1 MSRLEVLIVGG
12 GMIVHDQL
20 LPSFYQLQRLS
31 IAGEP
36 GVCSQHGRTLQRL
49 RDSETLR
56 RAFPGSSFRGW
67 PDSAED
73 PGVAHPE
80 LYLKAIAGLA
90 PGSLVAVALPDHLHF
105 NAVMTALK
113 AGQHVLAVKPLVLRV
128 AEAEAIEKEAAARHL
143 LVAVEYHKRF
153 DDRSLMARRKY
164 REGAFGEFRLGS
176 ACLMEK
182 WHYRHSNFQNWCT
195 VENLDAFTYI
205 GCHYVDLVHFIT
217 GLQPAAVSVYGIRD
231 RYPNGNEGFLW
242 TDARVLWN
250 NGACLNVQN
259 SLSLPDAAPG
269 SNAQGMTL
277 YCSGEDRGGLLRH
290 SDQYR
295 GLEYVFT
302 ESPGYVE
309 PSPDY
314 FQYLDLGGEGL
325 TPAGYGYRSVEQIV
339 RACLRVKQASDPGAV
354 LREIDAAGLL
364 ATPANSRHNE
374 RVIEAARRSILEN
387 GREVRIEC

>member
-1 MSRLEVLIVGG
+1 LSALEVVIVGG

-20 LPSFYQLQRLS
+20 LPSFYQLQRLGH
-31 IAGEP
+31 IGEI
-36 GVCSQHGRTLQRL
+36 GVCSQHGRTLERL
-49 RDSETLR
+49 RNSETLR
-56 RAFPGSSFRGW
+56 RAFPASSFRRW
-67 PDSAED
+67 SDADPD
-73 PGVAHPE
+73 VAHPK
-80 LYLKAIAGLA
+80 LYLEAIAGLA
-90 PGSLVAVALPDHLHF
+90 PGNLVVVALPDHFHSE
-105 NAVMTALK
+105 AVMAALN

-128 AEAEAIEKEAAARHL
+128 AEAEAIEKEASARQL
-143 LVAVEYHKRF
+143 LVAIEYHKRF
-153 DDRSLMARRKY
+153 DDRSLMARQKY

-182 WHYRHSNFQNWCT
+182 WYYRHSNFQNWCT
-195 VENLDAFTYI
+195 VEHSDAFTYI

-217 GLQPAAVSVYGIRD
+217 GLQPAAVSVYGVRD

-259 SLSLPDAAPG
+259 SLSFPDAAPG
-269 SNAQGMTL
+269 TNTQGMTL
-277 YCSGEDRGGLLRH
+277 YCSGGDRGGLLRH

-295 GLEYVFT
+295 GLEYVYT

-314 FQYLDLGGEGL
+314 FQYLNLGGEGL

-339 RACLRVKQASDPGAV
+339 QACLRVKQASDQGSV

-374 RVIEAARRSILEN
+374 RVIEAARRSILDD
-387 GREVRIEC
+387 GREIEC